1 MDYKKCRLERFF
13 INWYDVI
20 LTMELTENELIRKLR
35 RFGRKSGFVVR
46 GIGDDGAVVD
56 LKQGQYVLVQDAL
69 VEHIHFE
76 FTFTDLFN
84 VGKKAVYVNVSDI
97 ISMGAEPLYFLVTIG
112 IPERF
117 SYRDVQTLYK
127 GLDRASRE
135 FHAHLLGGDTVST
148 RGDFF
153 IDVSMVGKVIAGR
166 YFGRNK
172 ARQGDLIG
180 VTGHLGESAYGLHL
194 LKNGSAARPANRYI
208 RRYQSPR
215 PPYDV
220 WKELVKNGITDAMM
234 DISDGLIIDLER
246 MMAESKTG
254 AHLFL
259 DNIPIPPVLKKQGL
273 RTLALAGGEDYQLL
287 FTFPRDKAAVIEKIR
302 KKGFAIPVIG
312 EVVRQRGVRLFDGD
326 REIKLKTKGYEHFG
340 TTG

>member
-1 MDYKKCRLERFF
+1 MYYEKCRLERFF

-20 LTMELTENELIRKLR
+20 RTMELSENELIRKLR
-35 RFGRKSGFVVR
+35 RFGRKSGSIAR

-76 FTFTDLFN
+76 FAFTNPFN

-97 ISMGAEPLYFLVTIG
+97 LSMGAEPLYFLVTLG
-112 IPERF
+112 VPERF

-135 FHAHLLGGDTVST
+135 FHTHLLGGDTVST
-148 RGDFF
+148 KGDFF
-153 IDVSMVGKVIAGR
+153 IDVSMVGKVVAVK

-172 ARQGDLIG
+172 ARQGELIG
-180 VTGHLGESAYGLHL
+180 VTGYLGESAYGLHL

-246 MMAESKTG
+246 MMTESKTG

-259 DNIPIPPVLKKQGL
+259 DNIPIPPILKKQGL
-273 RTLALAGGEDYQLL
+273 RTLALSGGEDYQLL
-287 FTFPRDKAAVIEKIR
+287 FTFPRDKAAVIERIR
-302 KKGFAIPVIG
+302 EKGFAISIIG
-312 EVVRQRGVRLFDGD
+312 EVVRQRGVRVFDGD

-340 TTG
+340 TTQ